1 MLFQPAGGQAPA
13 HGRVPALRICNSEEW
28 RNVTTGTSAEQAVQE
43 GGEQSL
49 PGRDLADPSLYLNRE
64 VSWLQFNDRVLAL
77 AADPSTPLLE
87 RLKFLAIFSTNL
99 DEFFMVRVSG
109 LREQV
114 EAGVATRG
122 SDGWTPTET
131 IEAIVKHLGPAMEAE
146 SRCFLDQLQP
156 ALAEN
161 GIRVADMDDLD
172 QSDREYVRD
181 YFLDQVFPVLT
192 PLAVDPGHP
201 FPYIS
206 NLSLSLAVTVRDP
219 DSHRPLFA
227 RVKVPDILPRF
238 VPLAHG
244 STFVPLEQVVVAHLE
259 QLFQGMVVE
268 EAHPFR
274 VTRDADV
281 EVAEDEADDLLVAV
295 EQELRRRRFGA
306 VVRLE
311 VAASMPDR
319 VVRLLQR
326 ELDVD
331 DDAVVAVEGPLN
343 LGDLWGLAGAI
354 DRPELADTPWVGTTQ
369 PRLTGTGSEP
379 VNIFDTIRQGDLL
392 VHHPYDAFSTSVER
406 FLSQAA
412 DDADVL
418 AIKQTLYRTD
428 GDSPIVN
435 ALIRAAE
442 QGKQVAVLVELKARF
457 DEASNINW
465 ARALEQAGV
474 HVAYGLVG
482 LKTHAKT
489 ALVVRRE
496 QDGIRRYCHIGTGNY
511 NARTAR
517 LYSDLGLLTCSEE
530 LASDLTDLFN
540 SLTGYARGDRYR
552 RILVAP
558 GDLRERVIDLIGE
571 VARRHGPRRPGRI
584 IMQMNSLVDAA
595 CIRALYAASQ
605 AGVQIDLI
613 VRGICRLLPGVPGV
627 SETIR
632 VRSIVGRFLEHPR
645 LWMFQSG
652 RQRSYYIGSADL
664 MPRNLDQRVEV
675 VTPVDDADLQARLQE
690 ILDILLAD
698 NVQAWELGPDGTWQ
712 RRRPAEGE
720 RPLATHRVL
729 RELALRRGVETR
741 ATAQTSGWTVRQNP

>member
-1 MLFQPAGGQAPA
+1 
-13 HGRVPALRICNSEEW
+13 
-28 RNVTTGTSAEQAVQE
+28 VTTGTSAEEAAAEQAAPE
-43 GGEQSL
+43 GW
-49 PGRDLADPSLYLNRE
+49 DLTDPYLYLNRE

-77 AADPSTPLLE
+77 ATDPTTPLLE
-87 RLKFLAIFSTNL
+87 RLRFLAIFSSNL

-114 EAGVATRG
+114 EAGVARRG

-131 IEAIVKHLGPAMEAE
+131 LEAISKHVVPAIEAEA
-146 SRCFLDQLQP
+146 RCFLDQIVP
-156 ALAEN
+156 ALAEH
-161 GIRVADMDDLD
+161 GTRVADIGSLEE
-172 QSDREYVRD
+172 SDREYLRE
-181 YFLDQVFPVLT
+181 YFQDQVFPVLT

-219 DSHRPLFA
+219 ASHRPLFA

-238 VPLAHG
+238 VPLADG
-244 STFVPLEQVVVAHLE
+244 STFVPLEQVVMAHLD
-259 QLFQGMVVE
+259 QLFPGMVVV

-274 VTRDADV
+274 VTRDADI

-311 VAASMPDR
+311 LAVSMPDH

-326 ELDVD
+326 ELEVD
-331 DDAVVAVEGPLN
+331 DDAVVSVEGPLN
-343 LGDLWGLAGAI
+343 LGDLWGLAGAL

-369 PRLTGTGSEP
+369 PRLSGAGGSP
-379 VNIFDTIRQGDLL
+379 DAVSIFDTIREGDLL

-412 DDADVL
+412 DDPDVL

-465 ARALEQAGV
+465 ARALEQAGC
-474 HVAYGLVG
+474 HVTYGLVG
-482 LKTHAKT
+482 LKTHSKT

-496 QDGIRRYCHIGTGNY
+496 QGGVRRYCHIGTGNY
-511 NARTAR
+511 NAKTAR
-517 LYSDLGLLTCSEE
+517 LYTDLGLFTCDDE

-540 SLTGYARGDRYR
+540 SLTGYARGTRYR

-558 GDLRERVIDLIGE
+558 GHLRERVLELIGE
-571 VARRHGPRRPGRI
+571 VARRHSSRRPGRI

-613 VRGICRLLPGVPGV
+613 VRGICRLRPGMPGV

-652 RQRSYYIGSADL
+652 RSRSYYIGSADL

-675 VTPVDDADLQARLQE
+675 VTPVDDPDLTARLQE
-690 ILDILLAD
+690 ILDVMLAD
-698 NVQAWELGPDGTWQ
+698 NLQAWELGPEGTWQ
-712 RRRPAEGE
+712 RREVAEGE
-720 RPLATHRVL
+720 RPVATHRVL

-741 ATAQTSGWTVRQNP
+741 STSQGPGWPV